1 MDNELRKF
9 HEKCEEEDKKRNIN
23 KVMNNQKLQK
33 INDMTIKTKHF
44 YEIQK
49 QKISENEKVL

>member
-1 MDNELRKF
+1 
-9 HEKCEEEDKKRNIN
+9 
-23 KVMNNQKLQK
+23 MNNQKVQK